1 MNKLVILGLT
11 LVLAMELVTVTLAQ
25 RYTVLWVSGAAVA
38 VVLLAGRR
46 LLGHGLGT
54 PVVEPPADGPAE
66 SLQRWISRTQTLIRW
81 ADASQADWDRHL
93 RPRLAREFMTAT
105 GERQG
110 GRDPAAMQATGRMVF
125 GDDLWQWVDPSNV
138 TREKARQPA
147 PGRAALYEILQRL
160 ERI

>member
-1 MNKLVILGLT
+1 VNKLVILGLT
-11 LVLAMELVTVTLAQ
+11 LVVAVEVVTVTTAQ
-25 RYTVLWVSGAAVA
+25 RQVVLWMSGAAVA
-38 VVLLAGRR
+38 VVLLVGRR
-46 LLGHGLGT
+46 LLGHGFGA
-54 PVVEPPADGPAE
+54 PVAEPLADGPAE
-66 SLQRWISRTQTLIRW
+66 SLQRWISRTETLIRW

-105 GERQG
+105 RERQ

-138 TREKARQPA
+138 TRTKAREPA
-147 PGRAALYEILQRL
+147 PGRAVLYEILQKL